1 MLGLAS
7 RIAGTPGR
15 PSGPGCG
22 GPYGRPAGLAL
33 VKGAQGL
40 IGWCHEASVLKLSKR
55 LVTAEQRSM
64 AVSGAQS
71 GGGKKGLRGG

>member
-1 MLGLAS
+1 MGDLQV
-7 RIAGTPGR
+7 
-15 PSGPGCG
+15 
-22 GPYGRPAGLAL
+22 AL